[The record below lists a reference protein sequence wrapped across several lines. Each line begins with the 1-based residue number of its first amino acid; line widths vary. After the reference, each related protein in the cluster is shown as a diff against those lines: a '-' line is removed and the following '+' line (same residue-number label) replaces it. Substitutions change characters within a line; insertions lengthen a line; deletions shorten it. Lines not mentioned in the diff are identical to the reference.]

1 MRQFL
6 YLFAHP
12 NYSHSVTNKSLLEE
26 VFQHSQFLFRDLYE
40 IYADFHIDVKR
51 EQELLNNYDGLI
63 LHFPM
68 RWYSMPS
75 LLKEWIDVVLTPGF
89 AFGPKGNKLEEKF
102 LVPIITAGGSQPSYQ
117 YEGANHCPL
126 PLYLLPLEQTAR
138 FCKMQ
143 YLRPIIFYGVHR
155 YSENEIWK
163 AREDFREELNLLV
176 SKQSL
181 ATFSALKHLED
192 SAP

>member
-12 NYSHSVTNKSLLEE
+12 NFSQSVTNKALLEE
-26 VFQHSQFLFRDLYE
+26 VLQHSQFLVRDLYE

-51 EQELLNNYDGLI
+51 EQELMKDYDGII

-89 AFGPKGNKLEEKF
+89 AFGPKGNKLEDKL
-102 LVPIITAGGSQPSYQ
+102 LVPVITAGGSQASYQ

-126 PLYLLPLEQTAR
+126 PMYLLALEQTAR
-138 FCKMQ
+138 FCKMH
-143 YLRPIIFYGVHR
+143 YVRPIIFYGVHR
-155 YSENEIWK
+155 YNEEQIWK
-163 AREDFREELNLLV
+163 AREDFREELTKLV
-176 SKQSL
+176 SSKEIE
-181 ATFSALKHLED
+181 AFSSLKHLER
-192 SAP
+192 